1 MPDVFS
7 PNRVQYGGPSSPR
20 RTWKDADAFVL
31 PIPFEQT
38 TSYGK
43 GTARGPAA
51 LLTASLQVELWDEEL
66 GTDVHTTNGVFTS
79 AGLTFGRPKV
89 AAALRQIQT
98 AAARVVERDRFLVSL
113 GGEHSI
119 TAPLV
124 AAVAL
129 KTPGVTV
136 LQIDAHA
143 DLRDQYLDEPNSH
156 ACAMRRTLE
165 YAPVVQVGIRNISE
179 DEAKAV
185 PSLRTRIFYD
195 WNMRTDPAW
204 VDAVVDALG
213 PNVYVTIDLD
223 GLEPGLMPGV
233 GTPEP
238 GGLSW
243 RELMTLLRRTFERR
257 NVVACDVVELCPLK
271 GIISPDFAAARLVYK
286 LLTYKFA
293 TRRA

>member
-1 MPDVFS
+1 MSDVFS
-7 PNRVQYGGPSSPR
+7 PNRVQYGGPSNPR
-20 RTWKDADAFVL
+20 RGWKEAEAFVL
-31 PIPFEQT
+31 PVPFEQT

-43 GTARGPAA
+43 GTAKGPAA

-66 GTDVHTTNGVFTS
+66 GADVHTKHGVFTS
-79 AGLTFGRPKV
+79 AGLMFGREKV
-89 AAALRQIQT
+89 AAALKKVQT
-98 AAARVVERDRFLVSL
+98 AATRVVEQDKFLVSL

-124 AAVAL
+124 AAVAA
-129 KTPGVTV
+129 KTSVTV

-165 YAPVVQVGIRNISE
+165 YAPTVQVGIRNISE
-179 DEAKAV
+179 DEARAV
-185 PSLRTRIFYD
+185 PGLRTRIFYD
-195 WNMRTDPAW
+195 WNMRDDPAW
-204 VDAVVDALG
+204 MDAVVAALG
-213 PNVYVTIDLD
+213 PDVYVTIDLD

-238 GGLSW
+238 GGLTW
-243 RELMTLLRRTFERR
+243 RELTTLLRKVFERR
-257 NVVACDVVELCPLK
+257 RVVACDVVELCPLK
-271 GIISPDFAAARLVYK
+271 GIISPDFTAARLVYK

-293 TRRA
+293 SA

>member
-1 MPDVFS
+1 MSDLFS

-20 RTWKDADAFVL
+20 RGWKEADAFVL

-43 GTARGPAA
+43 GTSKGPAA

-66 GTDVHTTNGVFTS
+66 GADVHTKNGVFTS
-79 AGLTFGRPKV
+79 IGLKFGRPKV
-89 AAALRQIQT
+89 AAALRQIR
-98 AAARVVERDRFLVSL
+98 AAADRVVERDKFLISL

-124 AAVAL
+124 AAVAA
-129 KTPGVTV
+129 KNPVTV

-156 ACAMRRTLE
+156 ACAMRRTLD

-179 DEAKAV
+179 DEAKAA

-195 WNMRTDPAW
+195 WNMRNDPKW
-204 VDAVVDALG
+204 IDAVVDALG
-213 PNVYVTIDLD
+213 PDVYITIDLD

-243 RELMTLLRRTFERR
+243 RELTTLLRNTFERR

-271 GIISPDFAAARLVYK
+271 GIISPDFTAARLVYK

-293 TRRA
+293 R